1 MYYSHTNYIFYSLGY
16 SFYEYQYINP
26 ISYTSD
32 SKKMFQLLRYI
43 SYMPLIANK
52 T

>member
-32 SKKMFQLLRYI
+32 SKKNVPVVKL
-43 SYMPLIANK
+43 YMLHALDS
-52 T
+52 